1 MEQGWGWI
9 PKEWSM
15 QVPAILQTFCLKF
28 TNFLIPTS
36 QLRFISS
43 KRGSLAARGS
53 GTSWHTDLQ
62 QRAPLVDNLS
72 CQGWFRLKCYGFNRD
87 FLSNRNGCI
96 SEFIQKSHGFPRKE
110 WMIWRIFLLG
120 HLTCHRSKSLILMS
134 LQAPW
139 RERAPHGWCEQKQFF
154 LLFLMSCPAMSWT
167 LILEA
172 IMLIPVT
179 LTFWLHA
186 LTSQLLKAEIFVSPT
201 NQLER
206 CVFSGGFPCDLL
218 EAKSSSMA
226 KVWTFATP
234 KGEWINFVWHI
245 LVYIL
250 ACSEG
255 FFSGGIAWYH
265 FVEYLEIS

>member
-28 TNFLIPTS
+28 ANFLIQTS
-36 QLRFISS
+36 QLRLISS

-72 CQGWFRLKCYGFNRD
+72 CQGWFRLKCYSFNRD